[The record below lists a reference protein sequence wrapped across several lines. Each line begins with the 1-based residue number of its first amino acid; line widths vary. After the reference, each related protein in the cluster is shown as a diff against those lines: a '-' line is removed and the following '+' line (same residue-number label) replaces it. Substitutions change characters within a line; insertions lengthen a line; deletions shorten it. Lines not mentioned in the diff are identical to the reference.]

1 MLNLIK
7 NSDSFWNFE
16 AIHFDGTTCNTFFS
30 LLDKTL
36 LLNAKNQSPN
46 VAVDSQCQYS
56 GLAALPFL
64 FVYWERNKTA
74 KQFGYVCERAE
85 GRMEACNPLNLKHH
99 TFSICLYWKGALI
112 QSHLC
117 FWLFLFPYILTKP
130 FCPIW
135 LGLFASDT
143 FSAYRL
149 MGLISKSGKPF
160 THQSLSVL
168 SFCLSAARPWFS
180 AQIHPKRT
188 QM

>member
-1 MLNLIK
+1 MPHI
-7 NSDSFWNFE
+7 W
-16 AIHFDGTTCNTFFS
+16 S
-30 LLDKTL
+30 LLDKTFLLHAKNPSKCCSRFSVPTLSLFCIAFL
-36 LLNAKNQSPN
+36 LL
-46 VAVDSQCQYS
+46 
-56 GLAALPFL
+56 
-64 FVYWERNKTA
+64 YWERNNTT
-74 KQFGYVCERAE
+74 KQFGYASERAE
-85 GRMEACNPLNLKHH
+85 GRMEACNPLNLEHH

-149 MGLISKSGKPF
+149 MGLISESGRAFK
-160 THQSLSVL
+160 HQSLSPL
-168 SFCLSAARPWFS
+168 SFCRSAARPWFS
-180 AQIHPKRT
+180 AQIHTKRT